1 MEEKN
6 LFDDGM
12 GQPLAARLRPESL
25 ADYVGQEHLL
35 GKGKVLRRMI
45 ENDSLSSMISGGRRG
60 SEKRRWPRLSPA

>member
-1 MEEKN
+1 MGDTAMEEKN

-35 GKGKVLRRMI
+35 GKGKVLRRM
-45 ENDSLSSMISGGRRG
+45 MRTTAFR
-60 SEKRRWPRLSPA
+60 P